1 MIHTIT
7 DTCPQAL
14 EKKWSHLPKMTSWRY
29 RVLSIKPALPDL
41 PVLPSSLI
49 AEMRVAGEQLWQCI
63 LPLLI
68 RKQYG
73 VLVIINAVSQA
84 TSLRNLEVT
93 GMVGNVTSFQRGQ
106 L

>member
-29 RVLSIKPALPDL
+29 RVLSIKPALP
-41 PVLPSSLI
+41 VLPSSLI
-49 AEMRVAGEQLWQCI
+49 AEMRVAGERLWQCI

-93 GMVGNVTSFQRGQ
+93 GMVGNVTSFQRGR

>member
-49 AEMRVAGEQLWQCI
+49 AEMRVAGERLWQCI

-93 GMVGNVTSFQRGQ
+93 GMVGNVTSFQPGR